1 VNRRGTAIIEV
12 LVALVVLAVAGTALV
27 AMLGQAQASVNL
39 THRREH
45 EVEPAVQL
53 LDEVLTMSHGE
64 IEARIGSTRRRGF
77 SLTISASAP
86 SLYALQVANTATG
99 VVLLRTT
106 LYRPDSV
113 SP

>member
-27 AMLGQAQASVNL
+27 SMLGQTQASVNL

-53 LDEVLTMSHGE
+53 LDEALTMSHAE
-64 IEARIGSTRRRGF
+64 LEARIGSTRRRGF
-77 SLTISASAP
+77 TLTISAAAP
-86 SLYALQVANTATG
+86 SLYALEVADTASG
-99 VVLLRTT
+99 AVLLRTA